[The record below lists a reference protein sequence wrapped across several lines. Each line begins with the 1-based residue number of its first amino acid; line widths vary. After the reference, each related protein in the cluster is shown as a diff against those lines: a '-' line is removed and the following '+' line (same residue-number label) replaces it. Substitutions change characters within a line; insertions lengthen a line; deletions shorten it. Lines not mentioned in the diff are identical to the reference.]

1 MVNRI
6 ISNVSQVIVGKDET
20 TKLLLTAMIA
30 GGHVLLEDLP
40 GSGKTKLSKALAAS
54 LGMDFSRIQFTPDL
68 LPTDVTGLNVYNRET
83 NEFVLKKG
91 PVFTNI
97 LLADEINRATPRTQA
112 GLLECMEEHQV
123 TIDGVTYS
131 MSEPFFVVATQNPV
145 ETTGT
150 FPLPEAQMDRFLM
163 KLSMGYPTYDE
174 ELSIIDKYMTVD
186 PITSLQ
192 KVARSED
199 ILNLRREADSVFV
212 SEPVRKY
219 ILNLVTAT
227 RQHPKVL
234 AGVSTRGT
242 LALLKAAKVYALV
255 NGRNYVIPDDIDRLS
270 VCVLAHRLVLSYHQG
285 NFSEAKVII
294 NDIVASLEKPTEKFD
309 A

>member
-54 LGMDFSRIQFTPDL
+54 LGMEFSRIQFTPDL
-68 LPTDVTGLNVYNRET
+68 LPTDVTGLNVYNKET
-83 NEFVLKKG
+83 NKFELKKG

-123 TIDGVTYS
+123 TIDGVTYT

-163 KLSMGYPTYDE
+163 KLSMGYPSYAE
-174 ELSIIDKYMTVD
+174 ELSIMDKYMTVD
-186 PITSLQ
+186 PITTLT
-192 KVARSED
+192 KVARAED
-199 ILNLRREADSVFV
+199 ILNLRVEADKVFV

-219 ILNLVTAT
+219 LLDLVTAT
-227 RQHPKVL
+227 RNHPKVL

-242 LALLKAAKVYALV
+242 LALMKAAKVYALV
-255 NGRNYVIPDDIDRLS
+255 NGRKYVIPDDIDRLS

-285 NFSEAKVII
+285 NFSESKII
-294 NDIVASLEKPTEKFD
+294 IRDIVDSLEKPTEKFN

>member
-6 ISNVSQVIVGKDET
+6 ISNVSKVIVGKDET
-20 TKLLLTAMIA
+20 TKLLLTAIIA

-40 GSGKTKLSKALAAS
+40 GSGKTKLSNALAAS
-54 LGMDFSRIQFTPDL
+54 LGVEFSRIQFTPDL

-123 TIDGVTYS
+123 TIDGVTYQ

-163 KLSMGYPTYDE
+163 KLSLGYPSYDE

-186 PITSLQ
+186 PITTLQ
-192 KVARSED
+192 TVASARD
-199 ILNLRREADSVFV
+199 ILNMRAEADNVFV

-219 ILNLVTAT
+219 LLDLVTAT
-227 RQHPKVL
+227 RKHSKVL

-242 LALLKAAKVYALV
+242 LALMRAAKVYALI
-255 NGRNYVIPDDIDRLS
+255 NGRNYVIPDDIDNLA

-285 NFSEAKVII
+285 NFSEASTII
-294 NDIVASLEKPTEKFD
+294 KDIVASLEKPTEKFD